1 LHFPRKSNGA
11 ILAGVAGISDRVG
24 ESVSALREVY
34 RNPGLRWVQLAYAG
48 AAVGT
53 YAYAV
58 ALGVYAYREGGAT
71 AVGIVMAVRLGVAAT
86 VAPFAASAADAFRRE
101 RVMLWSDLGRAL
113 AVGLAAAAVALE
125 AASLIVYALA
135 VCTSIIGTVFRPAES
150 ALLPSLARTPEELT
164 AANVSSSTFD
174 SVGSFVGPA
183 IAALLLSV
191 SSTWI
196 VFGLVAA
203 TFAWSASC
211 VRRVH
216 GPDQAAAVS
225 LDEQHHGF
233 AAGLRAIRAEPRLR
247 LLIGLYGAQCLVAGA
262 LGVLVIVI
270 ALDLLDIGNAGV
282 GLLEAASGVGS
293 IVGAG
298 VALALVGR
306 GRLAGDFALGIVLW
320 GAPLVLIGAV
330 PVTLVAVLALAVVG
344 VGNTLVDISAMT
356 LLQRTA
362 PPAVAARVFGVLESV
377 IVGGLALG
385 ALLAPALV
393 AVLGTRGALLVV
405 GSFLPLLA
413 ALRWRS
419 LARID
424 DGARVPEDRLD
435 AVESVPFLAILP
447 VQSRELLASQLTSV
461 AVPAQ
466 TLLFA
471 RGDHGDRFYILVDG
485 ELEIELPGE
494 VKVETAPASVGE
506 IALLRDVPRTATV
519 RARADASLFA
529 LDRETFLDAVL
540 GHARSKSSAE
550 AVAVA
555 RVGTA

>member
-1 LHFPRKSNGA
+1 M
-11 ILAGVAGISDRVG
+11 AGISERVG
-24 ESVSALREVY
+24 ESVGALREVY

-48 AAVGT
+48 GAVGT

-58 ALGVYAYREGGAT
+58 ALGVYAYRSGGAT
-71 AVGIVMAVRLGVAAT
+71 AVGVVMAVRLGVAAT

-101 RVMLWSDLGRAL
+101 RVMLWSDLGRAF
-113 AVGLAAAAVALE
+113 VIGVAAVAIALD
-125 AASLIVYALA
+125 AAALIIYALA

-150 ALLPSLARTPEELT
+150 ALLPTLARTPEELT

-191 SSTWI
+191 STTSA

-211 VRRVH
+211 VWRVH
-216 GPDQAAAVS
+216 APGKP
-225 LDEQHHGF
+225 
-233 AAGLRAIRAEPRLR
+233 AAGSAESDHEGFGAGVRAIRAEPRLR

-262 LGVLVIVI
+262 LGVLVIVT

-282 GLLEAASGVGS
+282 GLLEAASGIGS

-306 GRLAGDFALGIVLW
+306 GRLAGDFALGIILW
-320 GAPLVLIGAV
+320 GAPLVVIGAV
-330 PVTLVAVLALAVVG
+330 PVTVAAVIALGVVG

-385 ALLAPALV
+385 ALVAPALV
-393 AVLGTRGALLVV
+393 GTLGARGALIVV
-405 GSFLPLLA
+405 GSFLPVVA

-424 DGARVPEDRLD
+424 DGARVPEDRLN
-435 AVESVPFLAILP
+435 AVEGVPFLAILP
-447 VQSRELLASQLTSV
+447 VQRRELLAEQLEPLELPAH
-461 AVPAQ
+461 AV
-466 TLLFA
+466 LFA
-471 RGDHGDRFYILVDG
+471 QGDHGDRFHILVAG

-494 VKVETAPASVGE
+494 LKVETAPAYVGE

-519 RARADASLFA
+519 RARTDASLFS
-529 LDRETFLDAVL
+529 LDREAFLDAVL
-540 GHARSKSSAE
+540 GHARSRSSAE

>member
-1 LHFPRKSNGA
+1 MP
-11 ILAGVAGISDRVG
+11 GISERVG
-24 ESVSALREVY
+24 ESVGALREVY
-34 RNPGLRWVQLAYAG
+34 RNPGLRWVQLRIRG

-58 ALGVYAYREGGAT
+58 ALGVYAYRSGGAT

-113 AVGLAAAAVALE
+113 VIGVAAVAIALD
-125 AASLIVYALA
+125 AASLIIYALA

-150 ALLPSLARTPEELT
+150 ALLPTLARTPEELT

-191 SSTWI
+191 STTSA

-211 VRRVH
+211 VWRVH
-216 GPDQAAAVS
+216 APGKAAAGS
-225 LDEQHHGF
+225 IESDHEGF
-233 AAGLRAIRAEPRLR
+233 GAGLRAIRAEPRLR

-262 LGVLVIVI
+262 LGVLVIVT

-282 GLLEAASGVGS
+282 GLLEAASGIGS

-298 VALALVGR
+298 VALALIGR

-320 GAPLVLIGAV
+320 GAPLVVIGAV
-330 PVTLVAVLALAVVG
+330 PVTVAAVIALGVVG

-385 ALLAPALV
+385 ALVAPALV
-393 AVLGTRGALLVV
+393 AHARRARSADRRRLLPAGGRGAPVAK
-405 GSFLPLLA
+405 PCA
-413 ALRWRS
+413 DRRRS
-419 LARID
+419 ARS
-424 DGARVPEDRLD
+424 GGPAERR
-435 AVESVPFLAILP
+435 
-447 VQSRELLASQLTSV
+447 RER
-461 AVPAQ
+461 AVP
-466 TLLFA
+466 
-471 RGDHGDRFYILVDG
+471 RDP
-485 ELEIELPGE
+485 PGA
-494 VKVETAPASVGE
+494 AP
-506 IALLRDVPRTATV
+506 
-519 RARADASLFA
+519 
-529 LDRETFLDAVL
+529 
-540 GHARSKSSAE
+540 
-550 AVAVA
+550 
-555 RVGTA
+555 

>member
-1 LHFPRKSNGA
+1 VP
-11 ILAGVAGISDRVG
+11 GISDRVG
-24 ESVSALREVY
+24 ESVTALREVY

-58 ALGVYAYREGGAT
+58 ALGVYAYHHGGAT

-113 AVGLAAAAVALE
+113 AIALAAIAIALE
-125 AASLIVYALA
+125 AASLLVYVLA
-135 VCTSIIGTVFRPAES
+135 VCTSIIATVFRPAES
-150 ALLPSLARTPEELT
+150 ALLPTLARTPEELT

-191 SSTWI
+191 SSTSA

-211 VRRVH
+211 VWRVRA
-216 GPDQAAAVS
+216 PVKPAVAS
-225 LDEQHHGF
+225 SEGDHEGF
-233 AAGLRAIRAEPRLR
+233 GAGLRAIRAEPRLR

-262 LGVLVIVI
+262 LGVLVIVT

-293 IVGAG
+293 ILGAA

-320 GAPLVLIGAV
+320 GAPLVLIGVV
-330 PVTLVAVLALAVVG
+330 PVTVAAVLALGVVG

-385 ALLAPALV
+385 ALVAPALV
-393 AVLGTRGALLVV
+393 ATIGARGALVVV
-405 GSFLPLLA
+405 GALLPVVA

-424 DGARVPEDRLD
+424 DGARVPEHRLN
-435 AVESVPFLAILP
+435 AVESVPFLSILP
-447 VQSRELLASQLTSV
+447 VQRRELLAARLV
-461 AVPAQ
+461 PLELPAQ
-466 TLLFA
+466 ALLFA
-471 RGDHGDRFYILVDG
+471 RGDHGDRFFILVDG
-485 ELEIELPGE
+485 ELDIELPEE
-494 VKVETAPASVGE
+494 VKVETAPAYVGE

-519 RARADASLFA
+519 RARADSSLFS

-540 GHARSKSSAE
+540 GHARSRSSAE
-550 AVAVA
+550 DVAVA

>member
-1 LHFPRKSNGA
+1 
-11 ILAGVAGISDRVG
+11 VAGLSERVG
-24 ESVSALREVY
+24 ESVGALREVY

-53 YAYAV
+53 YAYGV
-58 ALGVYAYREGGAT
+58 ALGVYAYRQGGAT
-71 AVGIVMAVRLGVAAT
+71 AVGVVLAIRLGVAAT
-86 VAPFAASAADAFRRE
+86 IAPFAASAADRFRRE
-101 RVMLWSDLGRAL
+101 RVMLFSDLGRAL
-113 AVGLAAAAVALE
+113 VIGVAAVAV
-125 AASLIVYALA
+125 AADVSSLAVYALA
-135 VCTSIIGTVFRPAES
+135 VCTSILGTVFRPAES
-150 ALLPSLARTPEELT
+150 ALLPTLARTPEELT

-191 SSTWI
+191 SSTST
-196 VFGLVAA
+196 VFALVAV
-203 TFAWSASC
+203 TFLWSASC
-211 VRRVH
+211 VWRVH
-216 GPDQAAAVS
+216 APPSTRAA
-225 LDEQHHGF
+225 DEGGGDHEGL

-282 GLLEAASGVGS
+282 GLLEAASGIGS
-293 IVGAG
+293 ILGAA
-298 VALALVGR
+298 VALALIGR

-320 GAPLVLIGAV
+320 GVPLVLIGAV
-330 PVTLVAVLALAVVG
+330 PVTFVAVIALGIVG

-362 PPAVAARVFGVLESV
+362 PAAVAARVFGALESV
-377 IVGGLALG
+377 IVGGLAAG
-385 ALLAPALV
+385 ALVAPALV
-393 AVLGTRGALLVV
+393 GAVGARGALLVV
-405 GSFLPLLA
+405 GSLLPVLA

-424 DGARVPEDRLD
+424 DGARIPKDRLD

-447 VQSRELLASQLTSV
+447 VQRRELLGARLE
-461 AVPAQ
+461 PAE
-466 TLLFA
+466 LRPGGVLF
-471 RGDHGDRFYILVDG
+471 RRDEHGDRFYILVTG
-485 ELEIELPGE
+485 ELEIDLAEG
-494 VKVETAPASVGE
+494 VKVEQAPGYVGE

-519 RARADASLFA
+519 RARSEASLYS

-540 GHARSKSSAE
+540 GHARSRSSAE
-550 AVAVA
+550 EVAVA

>member
-1 LHFPRKSNGA
+1 VP
-11 ILAGVAGISDRVG
+11 GISDRVG

-53 YAYAV
+53 YAYSI
-58 ALGVYAYREGGAT
+58 ALGVYAYRQGGAT
-71 AVGIVMAVRLGVAAT
+71 AVGVVMAVRLGVAAT
-86 VAPFAASAADAFRRE
+86 VAPFAASAADRFRRE

-113 AVGLAAAAVALE
+113 TVGLAAVVIALDF
-125 AASLIVYALA
+125 ASLVVYVLA
-135 VCTSIIGTVFRPAES
+135 VCMSIMGTVFRPAES
-150 ALLPSLARTPEELT
+150 ALLPTLARTPEELT

-191 SSTWI
+191 SSTSA
-196 VFGLVAA
+196 VFALVAA

-211 VRRVH
+211 VWRVH
-216 GPDQAAAVS
+216 GPDNAIRAAAEIES
-225 LDEQHHGF
+225 DHEGF
-233 AAGLRAIRAEPRLR
+233 GAGLRAIRAEPRLR

-282 GLLEAASGVGS
+282 GLLEAASGIGS
-293 IVGAG
+293 ILGAA
-298 VALALVGR
+298 VALALIGR

-330 PVTLVAVLALAVVG
+330 PITFVAVIALGIVG

-362 PPAVAARVFGVLESV
+362 PPAVAARVFGAVESV

-385 ALLAPALV
+385 ALVAPALV
-393 AVLGTRGALLVV
+393 AVVGARGALLVV
-405 GSFLPLLA
+405 GSLLPLLA

-424 DGARVPEDRLD
+424 DGARIPVHRLD

-447 VQSRELLASQLTSV
+447 VARRELLASHLEPLELPPG
-461 AVPAQ
+461 AV
-466 TLLFA
+466 LLR
-471 RGDHGDRFYILVDG
+471 RGEHGDRFYVLLTG
-485 ELEIELPGE
+485 ELEIELPE
-494 VKVETAPASVGE
+494 QVKVESAPGYVGE

-519 RARADASLFA
+519 RARTDASLYS

-540 GHARSKSSAE
+540 GHARSRSSAE

>member
-1 LHFPRKSNGA
+1 VP
-11 ILAGVAGISDRVG
+11 GISDRVG
-24 ESVSALREVY
+24 ESVGALREVY

-53 YAYAV
+53 YAYSV
-58 ALGVYAYREGGAT
+58 ALGVYAYRQGGAT

-101 RVMLWSDLGRAL
+101 RVMLYSDIGRAL
-113 AVGLAAAAVALE
+113 VVGLAAVAVAVD
-125 AASLIVYALA
+125 AASLVVYALA

-150 ALLPSLARTPEELT
+150 ALLPTLARTPEELT

-183 IAALLLSV
+183 LAALLLSV
-191 SSTWI
+191 STTSV

-211 VRRVH
+211 VWRVH
-216 GPDQAAAVS
+216 APARAGTVSTDQ
-225 LDEQHHGF
+225 DHGGF
-233 AAGLRAIRAEPRLR
+233 SGGLRAIRAEPRLR
-247 LLIGLYGAQCLVAGA
+247 LLIGLYGAQCVVAGA
-262 LGVLVIVI
+262 LGVLVLVI
-270 ALDLLDIGNAGV
+270 ALDLLDLGNAGV
-282 GLLEAASGVGS
+282 GLLEAASGIGS
-293 IVGAG
+293 ILGAG

-320 GAPLVLIGAV
+320 GVPLVLIGVV
-330 PVTLVAVLALAVVG
+330 PVPVAAVLALGVVG

-393 AVLGTRGALLVV
+393 SGIGARGALIVV
-405 GSFLPLLA
+405 GSLLPLLA

-419 LARID
+419 LAHID
-424 DGARVPEDRLD
+424 DGARVPGDRLD

-447 VQSRELLASQLTSV
+447 IQRRELLASRLEPLELAPGTV
-461 AVPAQ
+461 
-466 TLLFA
+466 LFA
-471 RGDHGDRFYILVDG
+471 EGDHGDRFYILVDG

-494 VKVETAPASVGE
+494 VKVEVAPSFVGE
-506 IALLRDVPRTATV
+506 IALLRDVPRTAGV
-519 RARADASLFA
+519 SARSDASLYS

-540 GHARSKSSAE
+540 GHARSRSSAE

>member
-1 LHFPRKSNGA
+1 MP
-11 ILAGVAGISDRVG
+11 GISDRVG
-24 ESVSALREVY
+24 ESVTALREVY

-58 ALGVYAYREGGAT
+58 ALGVYAFHNGGAT

-113 AVGLAAAAVALE
+113 AIALAAVAIALG
-125 AASLIVYALA
+125 AASLVVYVLA
-135 VCTSIIGTVFRPAES
+135 VCTSILGTVFRPAES

-191 SSTWI
+191 STTSA

-211 VRRVH
+211 VWRVH
-216 GPDQAAAVS
+216 APRTPTAVS
-225 LDEQHHGF
+225 AESDHEGF
-233 AAGLRAIRAEPRLR
+233 GAGLRAIRAEPRLR

-262 LGVLVIVI
+262 LGVLVIVT

-282 GLLEAASGVGS
+282 GLLEAASGIGS
-293 IVGAG
+293 IVGAA

-320 GAPLVLIGAV
+320 GAPLVVIGLV
-330 PVTLVAVLALAVVG
+330 PVTVAAVLALGVVG

-385 ALLAPALV
+385 ALVAPALV
-393 AVLGTRGALLVV
+393 ATVGARGALIVV
-405 GSFLPLLA
+405 GSLLPVLA
-413 ALRWRS
+413 LLRWRS

-424 DGARVPEDRLD
+424 DGARVPEHRLN

-447 VQSRELLASQLTSV
+447 EQRRELLASRL
-461 AVPAQ
+461 VPLELPAHAQ
-466 TLLFA
+466 LFA
-471 RGDHGDRFYILVDG
+471 RGDQGDRFFILVEG
-485 ELEIELPGE
+485 ELAIELADG
-494 VKVETAPASVGE
+494 VKVEAAPGSVGE

-519 RARADASLFA
+519 RARTDTSLFS

-540 GHARSKSSAE
+540 GHVRSRSSAE

>member
-1 LHFPRKSNGA
+1 MSE
-11 ILAGVAGISDRVG
+11 RVG
-24 ESVSALREVY
+24 ESVGALRDVY

-53 YAYAV
+53 YAYGV
-58 ALGVYAYREGGAT
+58 ALGVYAYRHGGAT
-71 AVGIVMAVRLGVAAT
+71 AVGVVIAVRLGVAAI

-101 RVMLWSDLGRAL
+101 RVMLWSDLGRAVG
-113 AVGLAAAAVALE
+113 VGLAAVVIALDG
-125 AASLIVYALA
+125 ASLIVYALA
-135 VCTSIIGTVFRPAES
+135 VCTSILGTVFRPAES
-150 ALLPSLARTPEELT
+150 ALLPTLARTPEELA

-183 IAALLLSV
+183 LAALLLAV
-191 SSTWI
+191 SSTSV
-196 VFGLVAA
+196 VFGVVAA

-211 VRRVH
+211 VLRVR
-216 GPDQAAAVS
+216 GPERPAATS
-225 LDEQHHGF
+225 LEAEHTGF
-233 AAGLRAIRAEPRLR
+233 AAGLRAIRGEPRLR

-262 LGVLVIVI
+262 LGVLVIVM

-282 GLLEAASGVGS
+282 GLLEAASGIGS
-293 IVGAG
+293 ILGAA

-330 PVTLVAVLALAVVG
+330 PVTLVAGLALGVVG

-362 PPAVAARVFGVLESV
+362 PQAVAARVFGALENV

-385 ALLAPALV
+385 ALVAPALV
-393 AVLGTRGALLVV
+393 AAIGARGALLVV
-405 GSFLPLLA
+405 GALLPVLA

-424 DGARVPEDRLD
+424 DGARIPEHRLN

-447 VQSRELLASQLTSV
+447 VQRREFLAAHLEPLELAAGAVLFSRD
-461 AVPAQ
+461 
-466 TLLFA
+466 
-471 RGDHGDRFYILVDG
+471 DHGDRFYVLVAG
-485 ELEIELPGE
+485 ELEIDLPGK
-494 VKVETAPASVGE
+494 VKVESAPGFVGE
-506 IALLRDVPRTATV
+506 IALLREIPRTATV
-519 RARADASLFA
+519 RARTEASLYS

-540 GHARSKSSAE
+540 GHARSRTSAE
-550 AVAVA
+550 AVTVA